1 MNLEEG
7 VGLSLVNKLP
17 EELVFATLSGIDV
30 HFTRTAASQV
40 LELTVKDIQVNSHR
54 PKHISSMCGNFS
66 FWLRVG

>member
-1 MNLEEG
+1 VNLEEG

-40 LELTVKDIQVNSHR
+40 LELTVRDIQVSIHR
-54 PKHISSMCGNFS
+54 PKMHSSNV
-66 FWLRVG
+66 WELLILV

>member
-30 HFTRTAASQV
+30 HFIRTAASQV
-40 LELTVKDIQVNSHR
+40 LELTVKDIQVSSHR
-54 PKHISSMCGNFS
+54 PKHT
-66 FWLRVG
+66 